1 MRRAA
6 EEESM
11 KLSEGRI
18 LTTHAGSLPRPRALT
33 ELYARRAHGEP
44 VEQAKLDQAAREATR
59 WAVAKQREAGVD
71 VANDGE
77 QAREG
82 FFLYVQHR
90 MSGFGGRWKRP
101 PWKDLA
107 SYPEFMAQRREWLS
121 RREAVSNFDPPM
133 AVGEVRYA
141 NRAALDEEIAQFE
154 AALQAAGGAFAEV
167 FMTAPSPG
175 IVAAALKNRHYAT
188 EEAYLDALAEALR
201 VEFEAAVERGWLL
214 QIDAPD
220 LALERHISYAERPVR
235 EFVGFVERVIASI
248 NRALRNVPRERV
260 RLHVCWG
267 NYEGPHDRDVALR
280 EILPT
285 ILQANVGGFV
295 LPFANPR
302 HSHEVDLF
310 KEIRL
315 QDDQALVAGVI
326 DTTTNYIEHPEVVA
340 ERLQRAARAVGDP
353 RRVLAGTDC
362 GFDTSAG
369 MGRVASDVAWGKLK
383 AMRQGADLA
392 SERLFR

>member
-1 MRRAA
+1 
-6 EEESM
+6 M

-18 LTTHAGSLPRPRALT
+18 LTTHAGSLPRPKALT

-44 VEQAKLDQAAREATR
+44 VEQAKLDSAAREATR
-59 WAVAKQREAGVD
+59 WVVARQREAGID
-71 VANDGE
+71 VANNGE

-107 SYPEFMAQRREWLS
+107 SYPEFVEQRRQWIS

-133 AVGEVRYA
+133 AISEVRYT
-141 NRAALDEEIAQFE
+141 NPAALEEELSQFE
-154 AALQAAGGAFAEV
+154 AALKETGDGFVET

-175 IVAAALKNRHYAT
+175 IIAAAMKNEHYDG
-188 EEAYLDALAEALR
+188 EEAYLAALAEALR
-201 VEFEAAVERGWLL
+201 VEFEAAVARGFLL

-220 LALERHISYAERPVR
+220 LALERHISYGDRPTAD
-235 EFVGFVERVIASI
+235 FVGFVERVIASI
-248 NRALRNVPRERV
+248 NKALVNVPRDRV

-280 EILPT
+280 EILPA
-285 ILQANVGGFV
+285 ILKADVGGFMM
-295 LPFANPR
+295 PFANPR
-302 HSHEVDLF
+302 HAHEIDVF
-310 KEIRL
+310 KDIRL
-315 QDDQALVAGVI
+315 KDDQTLIAGVI
-326 DTTTNYIEHPEVVA
+326 DTTTNFVEHPEVVA
-340 ERLQRAARAVGDP
+340 ERLERAARAVGDP
-353 RRVLAGTDC
+353 KRVLAGTDC

-369 MGRVASDVAWGKLK
+369 MGRVASDVVWAKLK
-383 AMRQGADLA
+383 AMRDGARLA